1 MYSRNFYQ
9 DSNDQ
14 LNIPNNYDGTMFQDH
29 ENQHFEPNVPEV
41 SFNEAQ
47 DAAVCNMSRGR
58 ENSMAEGFGRLP
70 FLSGLFGRDGFLPGL
85 NLKMPKIGT
94 EEILI
99 LVTAAFLIFS
109 KSGDRECG
117 ILLLLLLLVN

>member
-9 DSNDQ
+9 ESGDQ
-14 LNIPNNYDGTMFQDH
+14 LSIPNNYDGTIFQER

-41 SFNEAQ
+41 SFN
-47 DAAVCNMSRGR
+47 DAPDTTVCNMQRCR
-58 ENSMAEGFGRLP
+58 ENPPPEGKGRLP
-70 FLSGLFGRDGFLPGL
+70 FLSGFFGRDGFLPGL
-85 NLKMPKIGT
+85 NFRMPKIGT

-99 LVTAAFLIFS
+99 LVTAAFLFFS